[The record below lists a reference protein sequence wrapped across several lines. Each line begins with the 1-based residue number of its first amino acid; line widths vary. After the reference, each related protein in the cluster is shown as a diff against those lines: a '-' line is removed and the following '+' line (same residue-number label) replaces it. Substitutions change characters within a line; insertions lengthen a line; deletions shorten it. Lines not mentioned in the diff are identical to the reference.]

1 MYKLDIKPEADKIF
15 SKLAKKNI
23 QQLKIINKK
32 IQDIR
37 LNPKHEYK
45 FLRPP
50 LQNYNRVHIDA
61 HFVLILKI
69 NHKEEVV
76 EIYYY
81 DHHDNVYKW
90 RPKF

>member
-23 QQLKIINKK
+23 QQLRIINKK

-37 LNPKHEYK
+37 LNPEQEYK

-50 LQNYNRVHIDA
+50 LQNYNRIHIDTN
-61 HFVLILKI
+61 FVLILKI
-69 NHKEEVV
+69 NHKEEVI

-81 DHHDNVYKW
+81 DHHDNIYKW